1 MGGSVRVA
9 AFAMDERM
17 RQTLKAF
24 FSGQCRGAF
33 TLVEPAEADIALVD
47 VDCSEGRKELER
59 LTAQSGHGLPVVTV
73 GEREPADT
81 HDGFLRKPLR
91 AAPALALLARIEER
105 LRTREAPSR
114 EADSGSGAG
123 RLVRYSPA
131 DHLQGAIEEAARAC
145 QADGRPLRLACD
157 LFSPLFLPA
166 SRLVIQ
172 RCSDSQLQLHLRAR
186 TDGRAVEAVHVDDRE
201 EWLVCTEQGSPVP
214 IEAFLWKVS
223 LWTGRGRLPE
233 TADPDA
239 PLVLTGWPNFTRLAL
254 PDQAMP
260 IIAFWAQQTASVL
273 ETAEL
278 LGLPLPT
285 VINVRNAAATLGLL
299 REGKRRADRLVA
311 PAAPRVDRARG
322 GLLARMLNKLG
333 GADSSAASREGGA

>member
-47 VDCSEGRKELER
+47 VDCNEGRQELER
-59 LTAQSGHGLPVVTV
+59 LTARPERELLVVTV
-73 GEREPADT
+73 SEREPEET
-81 HDGFLRKPLR
+81 HDGFLKKPLR
-91 AAPALALLARIEER
+91 AAPALALLVRIEER
-105 LRTREAPSR
+105 LRARALDATEAGTVS
-114 EADSGSGAG
+114 AAS

-145 QADGRPLRLACD
+145 QEDGRPLRLACD
-157 LFSPLFLPA
+157 QFSPIFLPA

-172 RCSDSQLQLHLRAR
+172 RCSDSQLQLHLRSR
-186 TDGRAVEAVHVDDRE
+186 TDGRTIEAAHVDDRE
-201 EWLVCTEQGSPVP
+201 EWLVSTEQGSSVP
-214 IEAFLWKVS
+214 MEAFLWKVA

-233 TADPDA
+233 TADPEA
-239 PLVLTGWPNFTRLAL
+239 PLVLTGWPNFTRLVV
-254 PDQAMP
+254 PEQAMP

-278 LGLPLPT
+278 LRLPLPT
-285 VINVRNAAATLGLL
+285 VVNVHNAATALGLL
-299 REGKRRADRLVA
+299 RQGKRRADRLVA
-311 PAAPRVDRARG
+311 PAAPKVDRARG

-333 GADSSAASREGGA
+333 GADSKVASREGGA